1 MNYVPPYMNYNQKQG
16 NYDGNLENPFKENYY
31 QENMG
36 CPFNENTGC
45 GDYKCCNQVEESCQF
60 VDISHYVN
68 YHTHNIM
75 NVYKRHFTIPT
86 CSQSSEVRVYD
97 VEVPYQVGFN
107 EPGFNNF
114 FVPFR

>member
-60 VDISHYVN
+60 VDIPHYVN

-86 CSQSSEVRVYD
+86 CSQQAKLE
-97 VEVPYQVGFN
+97 FMTLM
-107 EPGFNNF
+107 FLTK
-114 FVPFR
+114 